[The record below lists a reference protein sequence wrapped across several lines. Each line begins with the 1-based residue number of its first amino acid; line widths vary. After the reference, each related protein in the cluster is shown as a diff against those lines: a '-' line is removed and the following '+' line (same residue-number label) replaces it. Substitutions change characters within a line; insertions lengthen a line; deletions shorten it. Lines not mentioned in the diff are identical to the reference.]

1 MWAKWG
7 WALLVLAAVFSA
19 FVAGLVAPPGLAEG
33 LRSGVQRVGAALPL
47 KPAATAASDTA
58 AAPTSGAAGDAAAGA
73 KPASAAPAAGAAPSA
88 AVAAPATADTSVPLS
103 TLLSPAAAEA
113 GAAGSQFAL
122 MAGQFASTQAAQ
134 QLRDSLQ
141 GQGASSTV
149 LAVVDSSNT
158 YWAVVT
164 LGQFP
169 SAAEA
174 QAQRRSLALRLHL
187 SQTLPVIRLPPPPPA
202 KPPVPAAP
210 TAAPAAV

>member
-19 FVAGLVAPPGLAEG
+19 FVAGVLAPQGLAAG
-33 LRSGVQRVGAALPL
+33 LRAGVQGLGEALQL
-47 KPAATAASDTA
+47 KP
-58 AAPTSGAAGDAAAGA
+58 
-73 KPASAAPAAGAAPSA
+73 PANT
-88 AVAAPATADTSVPLS
+88 VAAPASGEASAATTPTPTSEGAATATPAAANPDLPLS
-103 TLLSPAAAEA
+103 ALLSPGAVKADAAS
-113 GAAGSQFAL
+113 SQFAL
-122 MAGQFASTQAAQ
+122 MAGQFASTQAAI

-158 YWAVVT
+158 HWAVVT

-174 QAQRRSLALRLHL
+174 QAQRRALALRLHL
-187 SQTLPVIRLPPPPPA
+187 SQTLPVIRLPPATQPEKSSAP
-202 KPPVPAAP
+202 AP
-210 TAAPAAV
+210 TPSAPAPAAV